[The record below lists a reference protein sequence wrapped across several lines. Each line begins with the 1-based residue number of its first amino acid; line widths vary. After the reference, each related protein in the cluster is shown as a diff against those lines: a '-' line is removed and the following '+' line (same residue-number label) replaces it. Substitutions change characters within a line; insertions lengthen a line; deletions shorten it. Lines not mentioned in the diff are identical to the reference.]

1 MALASMSDFKAPPR
15 AAATA
20 KRESAAKATAVK
32 GKTAARE
39 EAANGIF
46 QLAGFGCIITRQYAD
61 AGAINLHGAPVAHE
75 LALLAE
81 KNASIGKGLDYLM
94 EAGPYA
100 GLITALMPLVLQ
112 LMANHKVI
120 RADMVSAAG
129 VVPPEALT
137 ADVKAHMARQAH
149 EALMA
154 QKAAEAQLANFQAAS
169 HPEPASE
176 NGNLGKLYG
185 EHEHTGA

>member
-15 AAATA
+15 AAAAA
-20 KRESAAKATAVK
+20 KRESTTKAATVK

-81 KNASIGKGLDYLM
+81 KNTSIGKGLDYLM

-154 QKAAEAQLANFQAAS
+154 QRAAEAQLADFQAAT
-169 HPEPASE
+169 HPEPMSANGSE
-176 NGNLGKLYG
+176 AA
-185 EHEHTGA
+185 HEHTGA